1 MITTTSKFVE
11 AYSMGDMLL
20 AISPVRASCTYVAWK
35 YNCLLNT
42 IEKDTKESCKRRVP
56 VTQLLVQNSELAL
69 YSQSGL
75 LWLLPAK
82 HAENLYRSKP
92 FWCMLSF

>member
-11 AYSMGDMLL
+11 AYSVGKMLP
-20 AISPVRASCTYVAWK
+20 AVSPVLASCTYGAWK

-42 IEKDTKESCKRRVP
+42 IEKDTTASCKWHVP
-56 VTQLLVQNSELAL
+56 VTQLLVQNYELAL

-75 LWLLPAK
+75 LWLLPA
-82 HAENLYRSKP
+82 ENLYKSKP
-92 FWCMLSF
+92 FWCML